1 MTSDVSIFLLFYKGL
16 FQFFWSSVSL
26 FLVCTKKL
34 VDYLL
39 LLASGLPASNLH
51 LSRELFI
58 RTSPKFRIRLS
69 PQGAFLYYMFK
80 VCFHWSSVSRFQWV
94 FQICSGLRSRR
105 NDFVCLKLRSP
116 FFFAKLIAIR
126 QFSCCWVRKFLFRG
140 MFGPLEYD
148 ARVRPNGTGR
158 SRLLWGF
165 DSLRCVSPH
174 SVCFLCLVCWPL
186 RINSA

>member
-1 MTSDVSIFLLFYKGL
+1 MTSGVSIFLLFLIKGL

-69 PQGAFLYYMFK
+69 PQGALFA
-80 VCFHWSSVSRFQWV
+80 
-94 FQICSGLRSRR
+94 ICSGFVSTDPLSPGFSEFQVCSGLGSRR
-105 NDFVCLKLRSP
+105 NALVCLELRPLFS
-116 FFFAKLIAIR
+116 LCQVNRRSAI
-126 QFSCCWVRKFLFRG
+126 FLF
-140 MFGPLEYD
+140 L
-148 ARVRPNGTGR
+148 
-158 SRLLWGF
+158 
-165 DSLRCVSPH
+165 SP
-174 SVCFLCLVCWPL
+174 
-186 RINSA
+186 